1 MFEQFELC
9 QVSRSSPSLLM
20 SGANHAFILLLQIFY
35 EEVKFFVTLLQVL
48 LSCTAA
54 DITGLAIGTRASIQA
69 RFIGQEKYFFQCQDR
84 FCLGGVNF
92 RVYYRFKVLCKIDFG
107 LGIDSLISIWISLN
121 NHFTQIAARL
131 FK

>member
-1 MFEQFELC
+1 
-9 QVSRSSPSLLM
+9 M
-20 SGANHAFILLLQIFY
+20 SGANHAFILLKIFY

-54 DITGLAIGTRASIQA
+54 DITGLAIGARASIQA

-92 RVYYRFKVLCKIDFG
+92 RAFITGFTVLCKIDFG

-121 NHFTQIAARL
+121 NHFTQIVARL